1 MSRHSDY
8 PPYDLVQVSEGTYRI
23 DVALAG
29 YKREE
34 VEIVAQQN
42 LLTVKGERAQENEQG
57 EILHRGISM
66 RSFERRFQLA
76 DFVEVGKRG
85 VKTAGQAAWA
95 IGAVSEDFQFHGMS
109 SSQREAGQP
118 PAIFSMAS
126 AM

>member
-1 MSRHSDY
+1 MVGKRDRH
-8 PPYDLVQVSEGTYRI
+8 LEANVQ
-23 DVALAG
+23 L
-29 YKREE
+29 
-34 VEIVAQQN
+34 IVGGQP
-42 LLTVKGERAQENEQG
+42 VC
-57 EILHRGISM
+57 
-66 RSFERRFQLA
+66 
-76 DFVEVGKRG
+76 KRG